1 MHFGCGVNISLHLTE
16 ANWVPPVVGI
26 FIDAAKRQ
34 NPERRG
40 LAIINTIIASCGLP
54 RTHWVLFLGLLL
66 ILYTAMT
73 GLQPSATRACI
84 MGIVYWIAPL
94 IESED

>member
-16 ANWVPPVVGI
+16 ANWVPPAVGI

-40 LAIINTIIASCGLP
+40 LAIINTIGINTMNRSMKA
-54 RTHWVLFLGLLL
+54 LLL
-66 ILYTAMT
+66 VIRH
-73 GLQPSATRACI
+73 Q
-84 MGIVYWIAPL
+84 
-94 IESED
+94 